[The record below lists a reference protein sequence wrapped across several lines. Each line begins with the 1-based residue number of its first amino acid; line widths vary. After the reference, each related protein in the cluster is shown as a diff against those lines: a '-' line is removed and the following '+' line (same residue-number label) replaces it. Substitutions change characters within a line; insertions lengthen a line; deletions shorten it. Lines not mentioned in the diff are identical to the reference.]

1 MDHVGQTAALA
12 RQSLRRLRAVI
23 LGIGLILA
31 AFQFLLTQVA
41 VFLQRSQAFGML
53 SSLVPEFVRSLAGP
67 GMLAF
72 MSFTG
77 VVSLGYF
84 HPIVLAAFVGLT
96 IAIAT
101 EPAAEVETRF
111 VDLTLARPVAR
122 MQLIA
127 RTVIVLVASGA
138 FVLGMMAAGT
148 WAGLTC
154 CTPPHAPRPSP
165 AIVRSLA
172 LNLAMVSWCWGGIAL
187 AIAAAAKRRA
197 VASGLSG
204 LAALAAYLLDYLGRV
219 WDPAR
224 GLSTLSPFH
233 YFEPTSVITGG
244 RLSGTNVATLV
255 AIGLVG
261 AVASAIIFSRRD
273 L

>member
-1 MDHVGQTAALA
+1 M
-12 RQSLRRLRAVI
+12 QSLRRLRTVVV
-23 LGIGLILA
+23 GIGAILA

-53 SSLVPEFVRSLAGP
+53 ASLVPDFMRSLAGP

-84 HPIVLAAFVGLT
+84 HPIVLSALVGLA
-96 IAIAT
+96 ISIAT
-101 EPAAEVETRF
+101 EPAAEVESRF
-111 VDLTLARPVAR
+111 VDLTLARPIAR
-122 MQLIA
+122 LQVIA
-127 RTVIVLVASGA
+127 RTVVVVVVAGA
-138 FVLGMMAAGT
+138 FVLAMMAAGT
-148 WAGLTC
+148 WTGLAC
-154 CTPPHAPRPSP
+154 CTPVGTPRPSP

-172 LNLAMVSWCWGGIAL
+172 FNLALIAWCWAGIAL
-187 AIAAAAKRRA
+187 AIAAAARRRA

-224 GLSTLSPFH
+224 EASRLSPFH
-233 YFEPTSVITGG
+233 YFEPMSLISGAP
-244 RLSGTNVATLV
+244 LSGRNVATLV

-261 AVASAIIFSRRD
+261 AIASAVIFSRRD